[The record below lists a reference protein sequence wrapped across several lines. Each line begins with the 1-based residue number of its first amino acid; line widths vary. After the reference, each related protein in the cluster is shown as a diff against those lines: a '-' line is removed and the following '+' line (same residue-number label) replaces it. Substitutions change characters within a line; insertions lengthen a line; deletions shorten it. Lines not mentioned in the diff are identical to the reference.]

1 MCAANPDR
9 PLALSHRRSPGTRS
23 GPVDR
28 IERAAL
34 ALFLEHGIDNVTAE
48 DIAAAAGCSRA
59 TLYRYAGG
67 KPQLVRAV
75 MVRAAGS
82 VVARVEA
89 VVDSVPPGRRPV
101 EAILAAVAA
110 MRADPVLRQWLI
122 RHRSPDTDEFLA
134 GAPELGHIATALTRI
149 TPDDEAAGWVV
160 RVVLSLLTWPLPDA
174 TAERHL
180 VERFV
185 GPTLR
190 AG

>member
-1 MCAANPDR
+1 MSDQVDWLAGGDR
-9 PLALSHRRSPGTRS
+9 RTLAI
-23 GPVDR
+23 DR

-34 ALFLEHGIDNVTAE
+34 ALFLERGIDNVTAD

-59 TLYRYAGG
+59 TLYRCVGG
-67 KPQLVRAV
+67 KPRLMRAV
-75 MVRAAGS
+75 IVRAAGS

-89 VVDSVPPGRRPV
+89 AVDSVPPGRRPV

-110 MRADPVLRQWLI
+110 IRADPVLRQWLI

-134 GAPELGHIATALTRI
+134 AAPELGHIATALTRI
-149 TPDDEAAGWVV
+149 APDDEAAGWVV
-160 RVVLSLLTWPLPDA
+160 RVVLSLLTWPLSDA
-174 TAERHL
+174 AAERHL

>member
-1 MCAANPDR
+1 MTADWLAGGDR
-9 PLALSHRRSPGTRS
+9 RTVAI
-23 GPVDR
+23 DR

-34 ALFLEHGIDNVTAE
+34 ALFLERGIDDVTAE

-59 TLYRYAGG
+59 TMYRYVGG
-67 KPQLVRAV
+67 KPRLVRAV
-75 MVRAAGS
+75 VVRAAGT

-89 VVDSVPPGRRPV
+89 AVDQVPAGRRPV

-110 MRADPVLRQWLI
+110 LRADPVLRQWLI

-134 GAPELGHIATALTRI
+134 EAPELRRIATALTRI
-149 TPDDEAAGWVV
+149 APDDAAAAWIV

-174 TAERHL
+174 AAERQL

-185 GPTLR
+185 GPALR
-190 AG
+190 AR

>member
-1 MCAANPDR
+1 MTADWLAGGDR
-9 PLALSHRRSPGTRS
+9 RTVAI
-23 GPVDR
+23 DR

-34 ALFLEHGIDNVTAE
+34 ALFLERGIDDVTAE

-59 TLYRYAGG
+59 TMYRYVGG
-67 KPQLVRAV
+67 KPRLVRAV
-75 MVRAAGS
+75 MVRAAGT

-89 VVDSVPPGRRPV
+89 AVDQVPAGRRPV

-110 MRADPVLRQWLI
+110 LRADPVLRQWLI

-134 GAPELGHIATALTRI
+134 EAPELGRIATALTRI
-149 TPDDEAAGWVV
+149 APDDAAAAWIV

-174 TAERHL
+174 AAERQL

-185 GPTLR
+185 GPALR
-190 AG
+190 AR

>member
-1 MCAANPDR
+1 MTDHVDWLTGGN
-9 PLALSHRRSPGTRS
+9 RRTIA
-23 GPVDR
+23 VDR
-28 IERAAL
+28 LERAAL
-34 ALFLEHGIDNVTAE
+34 TLFLEHGIDNVTAE

-59 TLYRYAGG
+59 TLYRYVGG

-82 VVARVEA
+82 VVARVES
-89 VVDSVPPGRRPV
+89 VVDSVPPARRPV

-110 MRADPVLRQWLI
+110 IRADPVLRQWLI

-149 TPDDEAAGWVV
+149 VPDDEAAGWVV

-185 GPTLR
+185 GPILR
-190 AG
+190 AS

>member
-1 MCAANPDR
+1 MTADWLAGGDR
-9 PLALSHRRSPGTRS
+9 RTVAI
-23 GPVDR
+23 DR

-34 ALFLEHGIDNVTAE
+34 TLFLEHGIDDVTAE

-59 TLYRYAGG
+59 TMYRYVGG
-67 KPQLVRAV
+67 KPRLVRAV
-75 MVRAAGS
+75 MVRAAGT

-89 VVDSVPPGRRPV
+89 AVDQVPAARRPV

-110 MRADPVLRQWLI
+110 LRADPVLRQWLI

-134 GAPELGHIATALTRI
+134 DAPELGRIATALTRI
-149 TPDDEAAGWVV
+149 APDDAAAAWIV

-174 TAERHL
+174 AAERQL

-185 GPTLR
+185 GPALR
-190 AG
+190 VR